1 MLTMHLIN
9 LIIVE
14 IIINCNDPIS
24 NNSVSNGNIITS
36 RSSPIQLCK
45 NEKTYYKKV
54 RCKNMEKIRDIMT
67 DDVEC
72 CSLLDNVYEVA
83 VKMKELN
90 VGAIPIVDQG
100 KLVGMITDRDIV
112 LRCIAEKH
120 PASSK
125 VEDIMSSDLITI
137 SVDANSKEAVQLMAK
152 HQIRRLPVVESGKLI
167 GIVSLGDFAVRELT
181 DDQAKSALS
190 DISESSQSQMNH

>member
-1 MLTMHLIN
+1 MHLIN

-24 NNSVSNGNIITS
+24 NNSLSNGNIITS

-152 HQIRRLPVVESGKLI
+152 HQIRRLPVVEGGKLI

-190 DISESSQSQMNH
+190 DISETSQSQMNH

>member
-1 MLTMHLIN
+1 
-9 LIIVE
+9 
-14 IIINCNDPIS
+14 
-24 NNSVSNGNIITS
+24 
-36 RSSPIQLCK
+36 
-45 NEKTYYKKV
+45 
-54 RCKNMEKIRDIMT
+54 MEKIRDIMT